1 MRKDSAH
8 VIGELRESGH
18 AAHMLTGDAA
28 LTAIHVAKEVGML
41 TRTQPEP

>member
-8 VIGELRESGH
+8 VIGALRESGH

-28 LTAIHVAKEVGML
+28 LTAIHVAKEVRLRVRVGS
-41 TRTQPEP
+41 P